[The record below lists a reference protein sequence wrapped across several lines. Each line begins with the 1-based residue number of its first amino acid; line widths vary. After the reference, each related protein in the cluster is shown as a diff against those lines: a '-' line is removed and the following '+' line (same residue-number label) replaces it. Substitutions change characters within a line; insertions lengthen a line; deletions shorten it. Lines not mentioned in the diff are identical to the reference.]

1 MDFINIIKLPNE
13 EDKYELFID
22 NKRACRGNLAA
33 VVATIN
39 VNLPSFTKKYNIGN
53 TIDEEKQF
61 YTDLII
67 EENEYN

>member
-33 VVATIN
+33 IVATIN
-39 VNLPSFTKKYNIGN
+39 VNLPSFTKKYNISN
-53 TIDEEKQF
+53 TIDK
-61 YTDLII
+61 
-67 EENEYN
+67 

>member
-22 NKRACRGNLAA
+22 NLAA

-39 VNLPSFTKKYNIGN
+39 VNLPSFTKKYNISN
-53 TIDEEKQF
+53 TIDR
-61 YTDLII
+61 
-67 EENEYN
+67 